1 LGSITLLRP
10 GRTYEQAVTLFSPY
24 REVKE
29 EYPSGRKALRDLV
42 ARAQREKRT
51 AYIHVNNRFEGN
63 AIETIDG
70 IL

>member
-1 LGSITLLRP
+1 LIKLV
-10 GRTYEQAVTLFSPY
+10 GRNEFSPY

-29 EYPSGRKALRDLV
+29 EYPSGRNALRDLV

-63 AIETIDG
+63 AIETIDS